1 MFKHPLKGYLASFI
15 WLHSANNININI
27 KEVNWIKVWKWTVV
41 YRNRP
46 TDVNR
51 KHILKEKVNMFGMK
65 IEAVPLKCFKVEDK
79 HKRGAYMK
87 EQMLPSGGEI
97 FLAGAGA
104 SFSNDATSATRMPT

>member
-1 MFKHPLKGYLASFI
+1 MRLFYCFELSAEYFAETETVSFKKKQEVHQLFNTFYYCKHDATRCLNILYKVI
-15 WLHSANNININI
+15 WLHSANCVNI

-65 IEAVPLKCFKVEDK
+65 IEAVPLK
-79 HKRGAYMK
+79 
-87 EQMLPSGGEI
+87 MLQSRRQ
-97 FLAGAGA
+97 
-104 SFSNDATSATRMPT
+104 T